1 MEEPS
6 HPAGVGT
13 PMHLEEELLAG
24 RRRKHVRVMRAAA
37 RPRLDTYSSER
48 AARDLVSGLRDLVL
62 RGRHSERS
70 LHDRVRPYTALPA
83 RPSPDPKDQP
93 NRASAHLA
101 RQP

>member
-24 RRRKHVRVMRAAA
+24 RRRKHVRVMRAASW
-37 RPRLDTYSSER
+37 PRLDTYSSER

-70 LHDRVRPYTALPA
+70 PPDRVRLYTALPA
-83 RPSPDPKDQP
+83 P
-93 NRASAHLA
+93 ASAGPKA
-101 RQP
+101 QPERTSASRGATR